1 MTSSPLR
8 DGFPSAHRI
17 TRQQIEGSVDLRRLF
32 FAIDA
37 DPQLIGAGVVY
48 IDAQFNVVTLRE
60 FQPICSVLPKKLV
73 LREAPRHVGPSEF
86 KRMLEHEPRQSE
98 LTALALN
105 TAMTCAGALLS
116 WAVITS
122 GFILMPFTAGTSAV
136 ISFLGQA
143 AAVASTTQCIAG
155 ALRTGIEAYAPT
167 LNDVLDSEAW
177 YQAVMNI
184 LDGIAVLGI
193 AASALT
199 TMKVVNMTTKATG
212 KSLRQALRG
221 LTRQERIKLN
231 NELLKIQDPRLTPK
245 LLKLKQATGSL
256 PKRISATEIQ
266 ASTASHI
273 RDAMAATLG
282 LGSSAMSGNINTLA
296 IGIYEEVMP

>member
-37 DPQLIGAGVVY
+37 DPQLIGAGVIY

-266 ASTASHI
+266 APTASHI

>member
-199 TMKVVNMTTKATG
+199 TKATG
-212 KSLRQALRG
+212 KTLRQALRG

-266 ASTASHI
+266 APTASHI

>member
-37 DPQLIGAGVVY
+37 DPQLVGAGVVY

-266 ASTASHI
+266 APTASHI
-273 RDAMAATLG
+273 RDAMVATLG
-282 LGSSAMSGNINTLA
+282 LGSSAMSGNINALA

>member
-37 DPQLIGAGVVY
+37 DPQLIGAGVIY

>member
-212 KSLRQALRG
+212 KTLRQALRG

-266 ASTASHI
+266 APTASHI

>member
-266 ASTASHI
+266 APTASHI

>member
-37 DPQLIGAGVVY
+37 DPQLIGAGVIY

-184 LDGIAVLGI
+184 LDSIAVLGI

-266 ASTASHI
+266 APTASHI

>member
-167 LNDVLDSEAW
+167 LNDALDSEAW

-256 PKRISATEIQ
+256 PKRISTTEIQ